1 MKKKL
6 IAALVGNPNVGK
18 TAIMNMLAGTK
29 AKVGNWPGVTVER
42 KEGKY
47 SFRGFEITLIDLP
60 GIYSL
65 TSYTIEERVTRNFLL
80 NERYDAV
87 VNVIDA
93 TLLGRNLYL
102 TLELLEMGIKPV
114 IALNKIDDIKKF
126 SINFEKLSDILNLP
140 IVPVSA
146 YRNSGFSELSEKIV
160 EIGLNGI
167 SHETFKPV
175 YSDLIEAAIYEVCL
189 IINQDERFRKNTRWF
204 AIKLL
209 EGDPEITEL
218 AENSPISARLFKAL
232 SRIKREFMERE
243 GEELSAAIP
252 KERFLIASRI
262 ARSVIETASPSEEE
276 KEDFRD
282 KVDRFIT
289 TPVTGIPIFFII
301 MATVF
306 KLTFTLSAPFVKA
319 TGHLFGETFPHIVK
333 LLHLPHTLESLTN
346 NGVLAGVG
354 SVLSFLPILFVL
366 YILLSIL
373 EDTGYMARA
382 AALWDNFMRHFG
394 LTGSSV
400 IPLILGFGCN
410 VPAIYATR
418 AMRSPVHKLI
428 TMLIIPWMS
437 CSARLAVYSVFIA
450 AFFEH
455 DRTLIVLSLY
465 TIGIIMG
472 LILAKVM
479 SLFLV
484 DEGEGEFFI
493 ELPSYKFPSLKV
505 VVNQTI
511 IEVKDFL
518 SKAGTVILLASI
530 IIWAL
535 ASFPAGVK
543 YAGEHS
549 IAGTAGKWLLPLFK
563 PIGINDWKP
572 VVALMFGAVA
582 KEVVV
587 GTLGTLYGNAE
598 MLPTVLRTTFTPAS
612 AFAYIVFV
620 LLYVPCIATISAI
633 HQESGSKKWVVF
645 IVVVELIVAWLTA
658 FGFYHGIQMLTG

>member
-1 MKKKL
+1 MKKEL

-47 SFRGFEITLIDLP
+47 SFRGFEIKLIDLP

-80 NERYDAV
+80 NGKYDVV

-102 TLELLEMGIKPV
+102 TLELLEMGVKP
-114 IALNKIDDIKKF
+114 ILALNKIDDIKRF
-126 SINFEKLSDILNLP
+126 SINFEKLSAIFNLP
-140 IVPVSA
+140 VVSVSA
-146 YRNSGFSELSEKIV
+146 YRNTGFSELSEKIIEV
-160 EIGLNGI
+160 GLNGI
-167 SHETFKPV
+167 SKEVFRPT
-175 YSDLIEAAIYEVCL
+175 YSDLLEAAILEVSM
-189 IINQDERFRKNTRWF
+189 IIKEDERFKKNTRWF

-209 EGDPEITEL
+209 EGDPEITEM
-218 AENSPISARLFKAL
+218 AENSRIYNSL
-232 SRIKREFMERE
+232 SKSLQKIKKEFYERT
-243 GEELSAAIP
+243 GEEISSAIP
-252 KERFLIASRI
+252 KERFLMASRI
-262 ARSVIETASPSEEE
+262 ARTVIETDYIAEEE
-276 KEDFRD
+276 EDFRD

-289 TPVTGIPIFFII
+289 TPITGIPIFFAI
-301 MATVF
+301 MAAVF
-306 KLTFTLSAPFVKA
+306 KLTFTFSTPFVEWI
-319 TGHLFGETFPHIVK
+319 GHLFGETLPAMVEAFSFPQTI
-333 LLHLPHTLESLTN
+333 ESLLN

-394 LTGSSV
+394 LSGSSV

-428 TMLIIPWMS
+428 TMTIIPWMS

-450 AFFEH
+450 AFFRDE
-455 DRTLIVLSLY
+455 RTLIVSSLY

-472 LILAKVM
+472 LIFAKAM
-479 SLFLV
+479 SIFLV

-505 VVNQTI
+505 VFNQTV

-518 SKAGTVILLASI
+518 SKAGTIILFASI
-530 IIWAL
+530 IIWVL

-549 IAGTAGKWLLPLFK
+549 VAGMAGKWLLPLFK
-563 PIGINDWKP
+563 PLGINDWKP
-572 VVALMFGAVA
+572 VVALIFGAVA

-587 GTLGTLYGNAE
+587 GTMGTLYGNAE
-598 MLPTVLRTTFTPAS
+598 MLSTVLKTTFTPAS

-620 LLYVPCIATISAI
+620 LLYIPCIATISAI
-633 HQESGSKKWVVF
+633 YQESGSKKWVGF
-645 IVVVELIVAWLTA
+645 ILTVELVVAWITA
-658 FGFYHGIQMLTG
+658 FVFYHGIRLFGG

>member
-80 NERYDAV
+80 NEQYDAV

-102 TLELLEMGIKPV
+102 TLELLEMGVKP
-114 IALNKIDDIKKF
+114 ILALNKIDDIKKF
-126 SINFEKLSDILNLP
+126 SINFDKLSAIFNLP
-140 IVPVSA
+140 VISVSA
-146 YRNSGFSELSEKIV
+146 YRNTGFSELSEKIIEV
-160 EIGLNGI
+160 GLNGI
-167 SHETFKPV
+167 NGEVFRPT
-175 YSDLIEAAIYEVCL
+175 YSDLLEAAISEISM
-189 IINQDERFRKNTRWF
+189 IINEDEQFKKNIRWF

-209 EGDPEITEL
+209 EGDPEITEMAKQSKVSETL
-218 AENSPISARLFKAL
+218 SKAL
-232 SRIKREFMERE
+232 SRIKTEFYERK
-243 GEELSAAIP
+243 GEELSSAIP
-252 KERFLIASRI
+252 KERFLMASRI
-262 ARSVIETASPSEEE
+262 ARIVIETDYSFEE

-282 KVDRFIT
+282 KVDRIIT
-289 TPVTGIPIFFII
+289 TPVTGIPIFFAI
-301 MATVF
+301 MAAVF
-306 KLTFTLSAPFVKA
+306 KLTFTFSSPFVKLI
-319 TGHLFGETFPHIVK
+319 GHIFGET
-333 LLHLPHTLESLTN
+333 LPTMVQSLPLPETLESLIN

-394 LTGSSV
+394 LSGSSV

-428 TMLIIPWMS
+428 TMMIIPWMS

-450 AFFEH
+450 AFFQNN
-455 DRTLIVLSLY
+455 RTLIVLSLY
-465 TIGIIMG
+465 TIGIVMG
-472 LILAKVM
+472 LIFAKIV

-505 VVNQTI
+505 VFNQTI

-518 SKAGTVILLASI
+518 SKAGTIILLASL

-535 ASFPAGVK
+535 ASFPAGVR

-549 IAGTAGKWLLPLFK
+549 IAGMAGKWLLPLFK
-563 PIGINDWKP
+563 PLGINDWKP
-572 VVALMFGAVA
+572 VVALLFGAVA
-582 KEVVV
+582 KEIVV
-587 GTLGTLYGNAE
+587 GTMGTLYGNAE
-598 MLPTVLRTTFTPAS
+598 MLPTILKTTFTPAS

-620 LLYVPCIATISAI
+620 LLYIPCIATISAI
-633 HQESGSKKWVVF
+633 YQESGSKKWVTF
-645 IVVVELIVAWLTA
+645 IAVVELAVAWITA
-658 FGFYHGIQMLTG
+658 FAFYHGIKLFAG